1 MNDRAAPFAWYRV
14 AIMLVVV
21 ALAGITALST
31 HGPIWV
37 QRYYHPLKYSNEI
50 SSASKRYHVD
60 PYLIAGVMKVES
72 GFDPATVSH
81 QGAWGLMQVLPSTA
95 KDMQSDVALH
105 LPPVTLDRLR
115 DPASNALYG
124 TAYLRQLIRDFDD
137 TRTALA
143 AYNAGPSNVEKWL
156 RKSGGK
162 KITYNDVSFPETMRY
177 VKKVLFEAYYY
188 RRLYPEEFK

>member
-1 MNDRAAPFAWYRV
+1 MTDRSKPFAWYRM
-14 AIMLVVV
+14 AILAVV
-21 ALAGITALST
+21 AVLAIIQGLST
-31 HGPIWV
+31 HGPLWI
-37 QRYYHPLKYSNEI
+37 QQSYHPLRYSKEI
-50 SSASKRYHVD
+50 AAASKRYRVD

-72 GFDPATVSH
+72 GFDPDTVSH

-95 KDMQSDVALH
+95 KDMQSDVALD
-105 LPPVTLDRLR
+105 LPPVTPARLR
-115 DPASNALYG
+115 DPAANALYG

-143 AYNAGPSNVEKWL
+143 AYNAGPNNVQKWL
-156 RKSGGK
+156 AKSGGN
-162 KITYNDVSFPETMRY
+162 KIAYSDVSFGETMRY